1 MSLAAFIAR
10 ISRRPSRGVRF
21 QRTNAVLTFLT
32 LSLSAT
38 LFLQALCIEAATDSA
53 FGAGKP
59 ISCVA
64 ELNGVSLEGVLQ
76 KRRLDQALNAKE
88 FAVVAGVSYSTARQ
102 WLRLPGFP
110 ALHGVVF
117 WSDLVEWRRSTLG
130 IPTQGNAEENQVSQP
145 KNRMLPLRALQILSE
160 AG

>member
-1 MSLAAFIAR
+1 VKNEN
-10 ISRRPSRGVRF
+10 SRQKIQSAHSPSGRVDHR
-21 QRTNAVLTFLT
+21 RLPIVLR
-32 LSLSAT
+32 
-38 LFLQALCIEAATDSA
+38 CG